1 MYKHQTSLQ
10 GRCRGKMIDRTQVV
24 LCLCSFS
31 EVQLRYLTSVYTET
45 STWTLSSIH
54 CIQSR
59 SVNKRNELEQNHL
72 HKEKRQ
78 QQCKLFFCSVP
89 RLPQTWVFPRIL
101 DPVLCPKWIKSHRQS
116 VNKHALQ
123 TYVVTTI
130 WSSLTTSTT
139 FSSSG
144 SSSDWCPVPS
154 WVGFSRKL
162 CTKFWISPRASVTN
176 KTGEMKSNN
185 YLENLL

>member
-1 MYKHQTSLQ
+1 MS
-10 GRCRGKMIDRTQVV
+10 V
-24 LCLCSFS
+24 SF
-31 EVQLRYLTSVYTET
+31 
-45 STWTLSSIH
+45 LSSAALL
-54 CIQSR
+54 QTR
-59 SVNKRNELEQNHL
+59 SFLNLAAV
-72 HKEKRQ
+72 
-78 QQCKLFFCSVP
+78 LF
-89 RLPQTWVFPRIL
+89 
-101 DPVLCPKWIKSHRQS
+101 PKWISIRHQS

-162 CTKFWISPRASVTN
+162 CTKFWISPRASVAK
-176 KTGEMKSNN
+176 KTGEIKTNHYHETLLKKKLHPSFEFVGEFHPVELNLSKPLGLHLKKQSQGLRIYKSSA
-185 YLENLL
+185 